1 MLKSSFSK
9 HPKTL
14 YRHTEKSKEFS
25 FGKRRRR
32 FRLLSS
38 PACTTVTPSCGSPR
52 CRHPTSAAHPECIV
66 LREKVWAERMRSF
79 GPMGSMSDLLR
90 SSLRKQV
97 TEATVE
103 AGWWD
108 CDQKNLRALVFQM
121 ISNPKLEFEMESTEV
136 SYHGSTTSVKYYERE
151 VLRA

>member
-1 MLKSSFSK
+1 MEQVSLGFNNSNTLMLKSSFSK

-103 AGWWD
+103 LGVVSVAVGNMQMWLETGERGSHR
-108 CDQKNLRALVFQM
+108 CRLVG
-121 ISNPKLEFEMESTEV
+121 L
-136 SYHGSTTSVKYYERE
+136 
-151 VLRA
+151 